1 MTTPSPAARP
11 PPAPSREA
19 ELTRAE
25 NELSTHEAK
34 LAEHLA
40 RATAEASA
48 LANRLNQLRAAVAR
62 VQAEPGAEALA
73 GEQAAALEALTVP
86 VLDVEASREKAL
98 KAREAAL
105 NARRQAGQE
114 MTAALKAHQEQT
126 AQMTRAMADVETVVR
141 HHVEAAA
148 ARTRAQQ
155 EAQARAQQEAAR
167 ARQAEQ
173 ARTTPQSQGTPV
185 PPGLM
190 AARSKGTPVPPGVPA
205 AARHAGATATTDG
218 MDARRNG
225 RVRMHTSIDMRSD
238 SNFFTGFSMDISEG
252 GVFIATVDPVPRGTQ
267 VELDF
272 TLPGGRP
279 MKVTGVVRWVRESN
293 SRTPELMPGVG
304 VQFTGLPPEVASA
317 ISSFVT
323 TRDPM
328 FFPD

>member
-1 MTTPSPAARP
+1 MTSPSPAARP
-11 PPAPSREA
+11 PPGPSREA

-25 NELSTHEAK
+25 TELSAHEAR
-34 LAEHLA
+34 LAEQLA

-48 LANRLNQLRAAVAR
+48 LATRLTQTRAALER
-62 VQAEPGAEALA
+62 VQAGPDAAPTLEQ
-73 GEQAAALEALTVP
+73 QAALLQETGVP
-86 VLDVEASREKAL
+86 GLDVDAPREKAL
-98 KAREAAL
+98 AARLAAL
-105 NARRQAGQE
+105 DARRKAGQE
-114 MTAALKAHQEQT
+114 MQAALRAHQERA
-126 AQMTRAMADVETVVR
+126 AQVARTVADAETVVK

-148 ARTRAQQ
+148 ARVRAKQ
-155 EAQARAQQEAAR
+155 EATARAQQEAAR

-173 ARTTPQSQGTPV
+173 ARAAGTAKAQGAPM
-185 PPGLM
+185 PAAPM
-190 AARSKGTPVPPGVPA
+190 PAARA
-205 AARHAGATATTDG
+205 AESAEALE
-218 MDARRNG
+218 ARRNG

-252 GVFIATVDPVPRGTQ
+252 GVFIATVEPVARGTQ

-293 SRTPELMPGVG
+293 ARTPELMPGVG
-304 VQFTGLPPEVASA
+304 VQFTGLAHEVANA
-317 ISSFVT
+317 ITSFVT